1 MGLRDAILH
10 EPVSSLP
17 LRKAL
22 TIQPQAS
29 VRQALDLMR
38 QDKLGCVFLLSGS
51 GRPTRMFTERVMI
64 KLLASEPDRLD
75 DPVEQH
81 AIDIACL
88 VKLNDP
94 ISLVLKQMQQ
104 SNIRF
109 VCVVDEKDRLVGLTG
124 QRGLMEYLA
133 EHFPRA
139 VKVHVLES
147 KLYMD
152 QREGA

>member
-22 TIQPQAS
+22 MIEPQRP
-29 VRQALDLMR
+29 VREALDLMR
-38 QDKLGCVFLLSGS
+38 REKLGCVFLLADS
-51 GRPTRMFTERVMI
+51 GRPTRMFTERVMVQ
-64 KLLASEPDRLD
+64 LLASNPDHLD
-75 DPVEQH
+75 DPVQQH

-88 VKLNDP
+88 VKLSDP

-109 VCVVDEKDRLVGLTG
+109 VCVVDEKDQVAGLTG
-124 QRGLMEYLA
+124 QRGVMEYLA
-133 EHFPRA
+133 EHFPRQ
-139 VKVHVLES
+139 VKVHVLGS